1 MAHVSS
7 ARSVFP
13 PHTYLHFSP
22 ARTSISMS
30 IPDVHHDESIF
41 PRSREFLPER
51 WLDDAK
57 TSDGVALDKFMI
69 SFGRG
74 TRSCPGMTLAWT
86 ELYLIMGMMFRRFK
100 FDLFEP
106 DVNDVLMEHDFYV
119 PRQKMECKGVR
130 VYVQSTTD

>member
-1 MAHVSS
+1 
-7 ARSVFP
+7 
-13 PHTYLHFSP
+13 
-22 ARTSISMS
+22 MS

-41 PRSREFLPER
+41 PRSHEFLPER
-51 WLDDAK
+51 WLGDAK
-57 TSDGVALDKFMI
+57 TPDGLPLEKFMI

-100 FDLFEP
+100 FELFEP
-106 DVNDVLMEHDFYV
+106 DVNDVLMEFDFYV

-130 VYVQSTTD
+130 VYVESTAD